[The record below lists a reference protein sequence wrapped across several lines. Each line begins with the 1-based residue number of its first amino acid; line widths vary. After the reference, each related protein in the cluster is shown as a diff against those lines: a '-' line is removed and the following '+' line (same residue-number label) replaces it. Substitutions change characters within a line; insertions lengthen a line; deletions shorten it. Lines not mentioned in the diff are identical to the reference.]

1 MSESKTNEVEIILK
15 KIQKKLQASAF
26 TDLAVLVKMNEA
38 NDKGYMKQDN
48 NKDFYD
54 FIEKLPGGFDP
65 ASKGKRKIV
74 YITFCFVHHSSTIF
88 SARILLLP

>member
-1 MSESKTNEVEIILK
+1 MSESKTDEVEIILK

-54 FIEKLPGGFDP
+54 FIEKMENPKTEPMLTI
-65 ASKGKRKIV
+65 AKKLRV
-74 YITFCFVHHSSTIF
+74 AYLYINLEED
-88 SARILLLP
+88 ILA